1 MRESEQIELVL
12 NVENSRV
19 SIAELVPILQGFQG
33 MAVSMNDT
41 LNKVY
46 SCGFDNVSI
55 EVLGLEHGLMWKM
68 TLRFIMCLTSD
79 CKLFHQHWK
88 LSLYNG
94 KFVMKVKSEQ

>member
-33 MAVSMNDT
+33 MTISMNDT

-46 SCGFDNVSI
+46 SCGFDNPLAELI
-55 EVLGLEHGLMWKM
+55 
-68 TLRFIMCLTSD
+68 
-79 CKLFHQHWK
+79 
-88 LSLYNG
+88 
-94 KFVMKVKSEQ
+94 